1 MLDVKRVERLS
12 DTETSVEDLKDAV
25 RKFIHERDWEK
36 YHNPKDL
43 AESICIEA
51 AELLQ
56 LFQWIK
62 SEESKRFKISSSK
75 MKRAREE
82 LADVVIYC
90 LSMANTLGINV
101 ARAVL
106 EKVEFNR
113 KKYPAELY
121 KGKPYFKHQ
130 DRRDSQEMI

>member
-1 MLDVKRVERLS
+1 MSKNDRNTVIKELIVAVQEFLKERS
-12 DTETSVEDLKDAV
+12 
-25 RKFIHERDWEK
+25 WEK

-62 SEESKRFKISSSK
+62 PEESEEFKRDQHKVGRIK
-75 MKRAREE
+75 GE

-90 LSMANTLGINV
+90 LSMANTLNIDLTT
-101 ARAVL
+101 AIL
-106 EKVEFNR
+106 EKIESNK
-113 KKYPAELY
+113 KKYPSEHY
-121 KGKPYFKHQ
+121 KGKAHLSIF
-130 DRRDSQEMI
+130 